1 MPSRPYRS
9 ARRWFSGA
17 AVVLLSFPTLCIAT
31 DVHIVAITP
40 GRSVDVVIDQ
50 REPIT
55 IEEGQTIEGVKVVRV
70 EARGAVLT
78 VDGVTRA
85 VPLGVAGSEGP
96 ASSSASVTLTA
107 DRRGHFAAAGTVNG
121 KPVQF
126 LVDTGATLVA
136 LSRSEA
142 TRIGIDFLRGKPS
155 YSMTANGPVRGW
167 GVSLAAV
174 RVGGVTVHDV
184 PAVVLDSEMSAS
196 LLGMSFLNRFD
207 LLQQGSTLVLRR
219 RAR

>member
-1 MPSRPYRS
+1 ML
-9 ARRWFSGA
+9 A
-17 AVVLLSFPTLCIAT
+17 AAVLLSFPTCCLAT
-31 DVHIVAITP
+31 DVRIVAITP

-50 REPIT
+50 REPLT
-55 IEEGQTIEGVKVVRV
+55 IEEGQTIEGVTVVRV
-70 EARGAVLT
+70 EARGAVLK
-78 VDGVTRA
+78 VDGVTKTLS
-85 VPLGVAGSEGP
+85 LGVAGSAGS

-107 DRRGHFAAAGTVNG
+107 DRHGHFATPGAVNG

-142 TRIGIDFLRGKPS
+142 TRIGIDVSRGKPT
-155 YSMTANGPVRGW
+155 YAMTANGPVRGW
-167 GVSLAAV
+167 GVSLASV
-174 RVGGVTVHDV
+174 RIGGVEVHDV
-184 PAVVLDSEMSAS
+184 PAMVLDSEMSAG
-196 LLGMSFLNRFD
+196 LLGMSFLSRFD

>member
-1 MPSRPYRS
+1 
-9 ARRWFSGA
+9 
-17 AVVLLSFPTLCIAT
+17 
-31 DVHIVAITP
+31 
-40 GRSVDVVIDQ
+40 VDVVIDQ
-50 REPIT
+50 REAMT

-78 VDGVTRA
+78 VDGVTKM
-85 VPLGVAGSEGP
+85 VSLGPAGPEGP
-96 ASSSASVTLTA
+96 ASSSASLSLTA

-121 KPVQF
+121 KSVQF
-126 LVDTGATLVA
+126 LVDTGATLVT
-136 LSRSEA
+136 LSRAEA
-142 TRIGIDFLRGKPS
+142 ARLGIDFLRGTPS
-155 YSMTANGPVRGW
+155 TSMTANGPVRGW

-184 PAVVLDSEMSAS
+184 PAVVLDSEMPTS
-196 LLGMSFLNRFD
+196 LLGMSFLSRFE